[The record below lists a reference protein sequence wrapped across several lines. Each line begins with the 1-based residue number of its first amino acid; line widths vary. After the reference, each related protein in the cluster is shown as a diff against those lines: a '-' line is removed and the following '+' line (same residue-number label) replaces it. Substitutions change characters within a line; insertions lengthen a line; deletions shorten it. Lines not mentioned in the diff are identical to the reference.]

1 MTLLKKIPLPMK
13 TFQKILVERKLHLK
27 SSCSLQVYCDC
38 GGLELAHKDMK
49 QMRMM
54 KILMQ
59 VANLHFNHVLC
70 FIISQE
76 TRLNVQEGEYALS
89 KDLAVSL
96 WTEFRAYY
104 GYTSLREVFC
114 GSFIVVNDNLQD
126 EFKEFTKR
134 VSSYIGASYNVVK
147 ANELIRIWLKSC
159 DITLKS
165 VNVLGNMYFLMD
177 GSDLDDLCL
186 WIYSKRTYYCDK
198 EVTIE
203 NLLEPSEPKNSIP
216 VTEDNVLLQ
225 YLDETDE
232 NVSDDT
238 HIDMSIHLK
247 FVTYQ
252 YVGNGKKIIAIYSG
266 SRTFMETWN
275 ITLHM

>member
-1 MTLLKKIPLPMK
+1 M
-13 TFQKILVERKLHLK
+13 
-27 SSCSLQVYCDC
+27 
-38 GGLELAHKDMK
+38 
-49 QMRMM
+49 
-54 KILMQ
+54 
-59 VANLHFNHVLC
+59 
-70 FIISQE
+70 
-76 TRLNVQEGEYALS
+76 
-89 KDLAVSL
+89 
-96 WTEFRAYY
+96 
-104 GYTSLREVFC
+104 
-114 GSFIVVNDNLQD
+114 
-126 EFKEFTKR
+126 
-134 VSSYIGASYNVVK
+134 VK

-186 WIYSKRTYYCDK
+186 WIYSKRIYCCDK

-225 YLDETDE
+225 CLDETDE

-238 HIDMSIHLK
+238 HIVNMSIHLK
-247 FVTYQ
+247 FVTCQ